1 MNSLEFKDSIFPD
14 IITGGTEDFF
24 VMITGIR
31 VKKDGKYYLSSL
43 RQDKTITEDYSKL
56 DALKDFIKLC
66 YRKLQGEVFTSPV
79 PQTME
84 SIMALPYLIMEDVI
98 DENQEEMTI

>member
-14 IITGGTEDFF
+14 IITGGTDDFF
-24 VMITGIR
+24 VMLTQIR

-43 RQDKTITEDYSKL
+43 RQDKTITEDYSKIE
-56 DALKDFIKLC
+56 ALKDFIKLC
-66 YRKLQGEVFTSPV
+66 YRKLQGEIFTSPI

-84 SIMALPYLIMEDVI
+84 TIRKIPYQIWEDI
-98 DENQEEMTI
+98 LDENQDEINI